1 MALTRC
7 DDYKTENIEKAIQR
21 QFSLL
26 DLNKAFSRGDKVLLK
41 PNFIVPRPPD
51 LAVQTDPAVILAVA
65 RLVKDLGAKPFVAD
79 SPAWNNIGACVNALG
94 LAEPLKKM
102 EVPIM
107 QLNKPK
113 RIKIAGAGIGI
124 STVALEADKIINLP
138 KFKAHQQL
146 GATFAVKNM
155 FGCVC
160 GKEKAFWHFA
170 KGRSHDDFCQMLIGI
185 FQLLSPVLT
194 IIDGIVAMQGKGPIN
209 GFPKPLDFLV
219 GGTDPIACERV
230 CCELIKFDPNDLPI
244 IRTAKKIGFGC
255 ADLEKINILG
265 DDHKTLICNDFQLSD
280 RTPLNFSFLHICMS
294 VTKQLIFL
302 AKSFIKNPR

>member
-1 MALTRC
+1 LIRPNSAKNTSSTVALTRC

-26 DLNKAFSRGDKVLLK
+26 DVNKAFSRGDKVLLK

-65 RLVKDLGAKPFVAD
+65 RFVKDLGAKPFVAD
-79 SPAWNNIGACVNALG
+79 SPAWNNIGACVKALG
-94 LAEPLKKM
+94 LRESLEKM
-102 EVPIM
+102 EVPVM

-113 RIKIAGAGIGI
+113 RMKIAGAGIGI

-138 KFKAHQQL
+138 KFKTHQQL

-170 KGRSHDDFCQMLIGI
+170 KGRSHDDFCQMLIGV

-194 IIDGIVAMQGKGPIN
+194 IIDGVVAMQGKGPIN
-209 GFPKPLDFLV
+209 GIPKPLGLIV
-219 GGTDPIACERV
+219 GGTDPIACEAL
-230 CCELIKFDPNDLPI
+230 CCELVRFKPDEMPI
-244 IRTAKKIGFGC
+244 IFTAKKIGFGC

-265 DDHKTLICNDFQLSD
+265 E
-280 RTPLNFSFLHICMS
+280 S

-302 AKSFIKNPR
+302 AKSFIKDPR